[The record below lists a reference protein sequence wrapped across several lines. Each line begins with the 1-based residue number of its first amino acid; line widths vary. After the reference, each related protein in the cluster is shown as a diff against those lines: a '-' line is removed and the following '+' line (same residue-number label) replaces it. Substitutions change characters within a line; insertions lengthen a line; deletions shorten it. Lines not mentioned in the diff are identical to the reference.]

1 MQETI
6 GGMFP
11 FGNLEEM
18 SKQNMALFENA
29 MKMFSPFQAAQDR
42 AEAPARTDNG
52 TKEPADAESL
62 DKLKAQVDQLQKQ
75 LDAISKESQ
84 KD

>member
-1 MQETI
+1 
-6 GGMFP
+6 
-11 FGNLEEM
+11 
-18 SKQNMALFENA
+18 
-29 MKMFSPFQAAQDR
+29 MFSPFQAEQDQ
-42 AEAPARTDNG
+42 AEAPARADNG